1 MTRLIVVLLMMKDDD
16 LRQLFVCVLIRTA
29 LGNPGVPEAV
39 LAALPKTIDVTFSF
53 IKTGSVSSSI

>member
-1 MTRLIVVLLMMKDDD
+1 MKDDD

-29 LGNPGVPEAV
+29 LGNPGMPEAV